1 MNLVVQMSCHQDLVK
16 KIISCLSF
24 YHSSMKYGRKYEWW
38 NSVDC
43 LEAKVLILLSTPFYA
58 LICQKF
64 WTSSEVWHECVSG
77 NFTSPLLAKIMNI
90 IFNLFAGKCFGLC
103 QSICLFSVFAL
114 AQWNLSWMCIWV
126 FCGYLKACIM
136 IFFEWEGIAI
146 AGDICCPFLSSLS
159 VQFK

>member
-1 MNLVVQMSCHQDLVK
+1 MVK
-16 KIISCLSF
+16 FCRLSRSQSF
-24 YHSSMKYGRKYEWW
+24 
-38 NSVDC
+38 NSF
-43 LEAKVLILLSTPFYA
+43 IYA
-58 LICQKF
+58 LLRLNLSKILDIVRILSLPLF
-64 WTSSEVWHECVSG
+64 LLLLNEVWHECVSG